1 MRLALIIPA
10 YDEAG
15 AIGTVVSGFAA
26 ITEPGGAPVLDEIVV
41 VDNNSADA
49 TADVAS
55 AAGATVIHEAR
66 PGYGSA
72 CLAGMRYLRDAAA
85 GPPFAVV
92 FADGDGSND
101 PADLP
106 ALVAPILAGTAEL
119 VIGARPRR
127 ADPGSLTLPQRF
139 GNLLATRM
147 LRHYFGAHFTDLG
160 PFRAIRWDSLER
172 IRMAD
177 PDFGWTVEMQVK
189 AAKASLRMREVD
201 VANRARIAGKS
212 KVSGTLE
219 GVYGAGTKIIG
230 TILQHR

>member
-160 PFRAIRWDSLER
+160 PFRVIRWDSLER